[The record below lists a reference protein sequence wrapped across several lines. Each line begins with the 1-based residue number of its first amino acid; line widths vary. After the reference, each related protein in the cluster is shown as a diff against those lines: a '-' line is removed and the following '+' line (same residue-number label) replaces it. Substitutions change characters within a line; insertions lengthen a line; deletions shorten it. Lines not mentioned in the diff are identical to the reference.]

1 MLGIIWVFI
10 ILISC
15 LYAFFA
21 GNIAFVNEAFF
32 AGASGC
38 VEFVLK
44 VGAFMVLWQGVL
56 NVAQKSGLSQKLSK
70 LLGPVIS
77 FLFKDVK
84 KESTEA
90 NLIAN
95 NISANMLGLSNAA
108 TPSGMEAMKELS
120 KKSKNGVAT
129 DDMCLLAVLNTA
141 SMQLVPSTLVAMR
154 ISYGSQ
160 NAGEI
165 LVPVWIVSFLTLVF
179 AVCLCKFFSK
189 RGGRT
194 WHK

>member
-21 GNIAFVNEAFF
+21 GNIAFVNDAFF

-70 LLGPVIS
+70 LLAPLIC

-84 KESTEA
+84 KESKEA

-95 NISANMLGLSNAA
+95 NISANMLGLSNDQAILF
-108 TPSGMEAMKELS
+108 GLIL
-120 KKSKNGVAT
+120 
-129 DDMCLLAVLNTA
+129 LLAGQKENIPLIIA
-141 SMQLVPSTLVAMR
+141 LLYIAM
-154 ISYGSQ
+154 
-160 NAGEI
+160 
-165 LVPVWIVSFLTLVF
+165 
-179 AVCLCKFFSK
+179 
-189 RGGRT
+189 
-194 WHK
+194 

>member
-10 ILISC
+10 ILLSC
-15 LYAFFA
+15 LYAFLT
-21 GNIAFVNEAFF
+21 GNINQVSEGFF

-44 VGAFMVLWQGVL
+44 VGAFMVLWQGIL
-56 NVAQKSGLSQKLSK
+56 LVAQKSGLSQKLSK
-70 LLGPVIS
+70 LLGPLIS

-108 TPSGMEAMKELS
+108 TPSGIEAMKELS
-120 KKSKNGVAT
+120 KKSKNGIAT
-129 DDMCLLAVLNTA
+129 DDMCLFAVINTA
-141 SMQLVPSTLVAMR
+141 SMQLVPSTLIAMR
-154 ISYGSQ
+154 VSHGSQ

-165 LVPVWIVSFLTLVF
+165 LIPVWIVSFLTLVF
-179 AVCLCKFFSK
+179 AICVCKLFSK
-189 RGGRT
+189 RGEKK